1 MSCSRVPRRL
11 VLRLDEEMLW
21 LKGEDE
27 DGLEAE
33 AAEDEESSSVH
44 LTSCL
49 GSLPVRGEEEVLI
62 FFCAVTEEGAAEV
75 ALFAEEEEIPVSVAN
90 ALEAMALKE
99 VE

>member
-1 MSCSRVPRRL
+1 
-11 VLRLDEEMLW
+11 MLW
-21 LKGEDE
+21 LKGDDE

-33 AAEDEESSSVH
+33 EESSSVH

-49 GSLPVRGEEEVLI
+49 GSLPVRGEEVLI
-62 FFCAVTEEGAAEV
+62 FFCAVREGAVEV

-99 VE
+99 ADAAGTAVLDGDEALIVAAVIGAE